1 MHRNRSWNHI
11 VGIKGIWK
19 MTSKITPVKLGDIS
33 EKTKTGRPK
42 GRGKHSRHAKKKNYQ
57 PKFSTLQYKAMW

>member
-33 EKTKTGRPK
+33 EKKQQKQKQG
-42 GRGKHSRHAKKKNYQ
+42 GQ
-57 PKFSTLQYKAMW
+57 KAEGSIQGC